1 MYLMCTAVLIGW
13 DPAASPPP
21 SHPHLG
27 FYTRALLVSKDRR
40 HLFITPWLPYMYCLQ
55 KRKPKAAEAED
66 SSEPVQKRLRP
77 SAAFQGGRPT
87 KFSCSLCD
95 FDTPVR
101 IMIRLLLGYRY
112 SETVN
117 YVPFLIR
124 FSYKKRDRL
133 PNCEFCP
140 VWTIYKHACCAGI
153 STLNRLNFY
162 SNWLR
167 FLL

>member
-1 MYLMCTAVLIGW
+1 MLLLDLKPEPQKIFTVQQYWFL
-13 DPAASPPP
+13 P
-21 SHPHLG
+21 SSFFRGKFATDFG
-27 FYTRALLVSKDRR
+27 FFSLHFLRVPNACRLLTT
-40 HLFITPWLPYMYCLQ
+40 IYYLQ
-55 KRKPKAAEAED
+55 KRKPKTAETGD

-101 IMIRLLLGYRY
+101 IRIRLLLGY
-112 SETVN
+112 SEIVN

-124 FSYKKRDRL
+124 FSYKKWDRL

-140 VWTIYKHACCAGI
+140 V
-153 STLNRLNFY
+153 
-162 SNWLR
+162 
-167 FLL
+167 